1 MIKILK
7 KLIFTLLLVTTLSA
21 CSSMKQ
27 LLSTA
32 GSIAGAAYARDKGE
46 NAWLGSIAGGII
58 GNLAGQ
64 MITQARPY

>member
-1 MIKILK
+1 MIKNILMSMTLV
-7 KLIFTLLLVTTLSA
+7 LILSG

-32 GSIAGAAYARDKGE
+32 GSIAGASYARDKGE
-46 NAWLGSIAGGII
+46 NAWLGSIVGGLI

-64 MITQARPY
+64 MISQSRPY

>member
-1 MIKILK
+1 MIKNIL
-7 KLIFTLLLVTTLSA
+7 ISMTFVVLLSG

-32 GSIAGAAYARDKGE
+32 GSVAGAAYARDKGE
-46 NAWLGSIAGGII
+46 NAWLGSIAGGLV

-64 MITQARPY
+64 MISQSRPY

>member
-1 MIKILK
+1 MLK
-7 KLIFTLLLVTTLSA
+7 KVLIIITLTLTLSG

-46 NAWLGSIAGGII
+46 NAWVGSIVGGMV

>member
-1 MIKILK
+1 MLKGIL
-7 KLIFTLLLVTTLSA
+7 ISVVFTLTLSG

-46 NAWLGSIAGGII
+46 NAWVGSFVGGMV